1 MKTMLLAA
9 AAMIGVTILSAN
21 LFVVQSN
28 ASQVLPKYTGTA
40 VLRLTAGRNTCW
52 DDANKI
58 CAAQCKSTSN
68 NCFVTCRNQMNEECP
83 AGG

>member
-9 AAMIGVTILSAN
+9 AVMIGVTILGAN
-21 LFVVQSN
+21 WLAQSD
-28 ASQVLPKYTGTA
+28 ASPVLPKYTGTA